1 MPQLQIQQNCAKIVS
16 KSTIKTKLSEAM
28 PAPDQQF
35 LLPNP
40 QTKDKALDP
49 PVAHKPEDG
58 VELAIEAP
66 QQPQPAKPISFFD
79 LSDEEITAMAQEAT
93 RGAVNDLHR
102 RGISTYAMRGSVM
115 YETKPNGEKVIVDNP
130 LSKP

>member
-1 MPQLQIQQNCAKIVS
+1 LVFGKPLASVLKS
-16 KSTIKTKLSEAM
+16 KFCTL
-28 PAPDQQF
+28 
-35 LLPNP
+35 
-40 QTKDKALDP
+40 
-49 PVAHKPEDG
+49 VRY
-58 VELAIEAP
+58 
-66 QQPQPAKPISFFD
+66 SFFD

-93 RGAVNDLHR
+93 KEAVKDLHR